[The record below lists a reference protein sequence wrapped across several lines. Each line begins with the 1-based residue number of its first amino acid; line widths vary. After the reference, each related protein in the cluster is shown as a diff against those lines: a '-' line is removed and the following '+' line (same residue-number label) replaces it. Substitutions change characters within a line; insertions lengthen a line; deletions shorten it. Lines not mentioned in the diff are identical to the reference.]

1 MAIQAV
7 PTSLKAMAEAKTDNP
22 EEPKKVSKASNAFLV
37 DPRVI
42 KIEDGFNIRGKIS
55 GLMTP
60 ARREYI
66 DGMKA
71 ARRAGATFPAID
83 VRVEDGEVTLVD
95 GENRLIMTLELID
108 EGVDIE
114 KIECRHFRGNDAE
127 RVAHMVGTGQQGL
140 KLTPLESGHGY
151 RRLISFGWSI
161 ARIAAH
167 SRVSGTTVEQ
177 YILLAEADMAIQE
190 MVMRDEVPAHIAI
203 EVIRKHGGGIT
214 ALNILE
220 ENLVKARA
228 TGGKKVTNK
237 TLNGPALPRKV
248 VGTVLSSLDSF
259 YTRLSASDRES
270 LETILQGNEAE
281 LDGKTVTVSAAS
293 LKALFDA
300 HHEVQ
305 AVYQKAEKR
314 EQLRKARAEK
324 GQTSLQQADEV
335 EAANGDPDDET
346 FDVDAAVQQHM
357 AHAA

>member
-22 EEPKKVSKASNAFLV
+22 DEPKKVSKASNAFLV
-37 DPRVI
+37 DPRII
-42 KIEDGFNIRGKIS
+42 KIEDGFNVRGKI
-55 GLMTP
+55 GGVMTP

-83 VRVEDGEVTLVD
+83 VRVEDGEVNLVD

-140 KLTPLESGHGY
+140 KLTPLECGHGY
-151 RRLISFGWSI
+151 RRLISFGWSVS
-161 ARIAAH
+161 RIAAH
-167 SRVSGTTVEQ
+167 SRVSDTTVEQ
-177 YILLAEADMAIQE
+177 YIMLAEADMAIQE

-203 EVIRKHGGGIT
+203 EVIRKHGGGIN
-214 ALNILE
+214 ALNLLE
-220 ENLVKARA
+220 ENLAKARA
-228 TGGKKVTNK
+228 TGSKKVTNK
-237 TLNGPALPRKV
+237 TLNGPTLPRKT
-248 VGTVLSSLDSF
+248 VGTVLSAVDTF
-259 YTRLSASDRES
+259 YTGLSDGDRGN
-270 LETILQGNEAE
+270 LETILYGNEAE
-281 LDGKTVTVSAAS
+281 LEGKTVTVSAAS

-305 AVYQKAEKR
+305 AVYKKAEKR
-314 EQLRKARAEK
+314 EQNRIARAEK
-324 GQTSLQQADEV
+324 AQQSPQQVGETD
-335 EAANGDPDDET
+335 AATGDPSDEA
-346 FDVDAAVQQHM
+346 FDIDKTVQQHI